1 MLAAE
6 EAVRRELVAGVGGVV
21 GEMLGTARLTLLK
34 LQVNLSHTSLLSPL
48 TARLTLLKLQVKL
61 CLSSPVSFE

>member
-1 MLAAE
+1 VGGGEEGVGGNRGSRECVRYVLAAE

-34 LQVNLSHTSLLSPL
+34 LQVKPCLASSL
-48 TARLTLLKLQVKL
+48 
-61 CLSSPVSFE
+61 SFE